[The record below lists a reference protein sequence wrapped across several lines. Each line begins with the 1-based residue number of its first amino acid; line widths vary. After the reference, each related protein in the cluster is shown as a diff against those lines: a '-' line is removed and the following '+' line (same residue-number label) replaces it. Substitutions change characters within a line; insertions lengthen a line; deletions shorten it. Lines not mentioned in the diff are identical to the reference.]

1 MTAYKMIMMIDI
13 LSRFWASSSTTNINT
28 GNAQNHGWL
37 VIDGCIQKS
46 RVNPATETGLGT

>member
-1 MTAYKMIMMIDI
+1 MMIDI

-46 RVNPATETGLGT
+46 RGNPATETGLGT